1 MVKTNWVR
9 TGWFELHNA
18 AMTFGAEIDY
28 LPQDNPELKNRRYL
42 DAELYTSLLSKV
54 VKYSKIRLEIYD
66 CRSELICNLIFRQ
79 IRKTARKRDDD
90 LWKFLTTVDS
100 IDVLINQFQQSAFFI
115 QDAQSPSF
123 SKIQI
128 HTIAK
133 YGAWLIYRETKTPQ
147 EYLSAILWGFALI
160 GLTKHLWSQQGVC
173 EFCYRRTWPGRRFC
187 EEHSQS
193 QSDAINRSKNYMNY
207 RTGKKAHLLVKK
219 HKLTERV
226 QGSAMLKQAIS
237 ETAMCDLLFPAL
249 IDEKAKNDEKEL
261 IYQAL
266 SQSPRV
272 LRRFREQSKI
282 SYEEYVELKYDSL
295 ITHLRKTLDSYEL
308 SSLGWPS
315 KILAAEIWF
324 TAEIKVSPGVRKN
337 GRKATARIAMAKK
350 LFASGLTK
358 SQIAAKLKISPSAI
372 SKWLVRKPE
381 IKNEFGEIDEVIF
394 LD

>member
-1 MVKTNWVR
+1 MANINWVR
-9 TGWFELHNA
+9 SGWFELHNA

-28 LPQDNPELKNRRYL
+28 SLQDNPELKNKRYL

-54 VKYSKIRLEIYD
+54 VKYSQIRLETYD
-66 CRSELICNLIFRQ
+66 CRSDLICNLIFRQ
-79 IRKTARKRDDD
+79 IRKTAKKHDDY

-100 IDVLINQFQQSAFFI
+100 VDVLINQFQKSALFNRDS
-115 QDAQSPSF
+115 QAPSF

-133 YGAWLIYRETKTPQ
+133 YGAWLIYRETETAR
-147 EYLSAILWGFALI
+147 EYLLALLWGFALI
-160 GLTKHLWSQQGVC
+160 GVTKYLWSQQGVC

-193 QSDAINRSKNYMNY
+193 RSDTTNRSKNYMSY

-219 HKLTERV
+219 HKLIEKV
-226 QGSAMLKQAIS
+226 QGCAMLKQAIS
-237 ETAMCDLLFPAL
+237 ETAMCDLLFPAH
-249 IDEKAKNDEKEL
+249 IDEEAKSDEKDM
-261 IYQAL
+261 IYHAL
-266 SQSPRV
+266 SESPRA

-295 ITHLRKTLDSYEL
+295 INYLRQALDPYEL
-308 SSLGWPS
+308 SYTGWPS

-337 GRKATARIAMAKK
+337 GKKATARIAMAKK
-350 LFASGLTK
+350 LLASGLTK
-358 SQIAAKLKISPSAI
+358 SQIATKLKISPSTI
-372 SKWLVRKPE
+372 SKWLIRKPE
-381 IKNEFGEIDEVIF
+381 LVKVFR
-394 LD
+394 